1 MSKVLSPEFKVFEK
15 NDAELETSSGRSEE
29 IPIETNELSETGP
42 KRWFYKAVKF
52 LEVKQYTNISSN
64 RRAESFIESF
74 IYSDDLR
81 PVESARRIWDWKQY
95 ISFLVSGALNCNTL
109 ETCVL
114 GLQLGLT
121 WYQTWIMSTLGF
133 TFVGIFL
140 VLSARVGNFY
150 HISFPIA
157 SRTAFGVY
165 FSIWIII
172 NRVVMAVVWF
182 GVQTYI
188 GSQAVQLMLKSIFGT
203 NLETRI
209 NNTFNNPNL
218 TTFQFMCFM
227 IFWALQLPALWFSPH
242 SLKNLFLTKTVITP
256 VALIA
261 FLAWTITKSHG
272 NLELGSLT
280 SSPPS
285 KSVIGW
291 AYVRA
296 IMSSLD
302 NFSTL
307 ILNAPD
313 FARFSK
319 TKYSSIYS
327 QLIFIPILYCIL
339 GIIGILITSAAFHM
353 YEVNYWNPLDVL
365 NRFLDNYS
373 SGNRAGVFLISTSF
387 ALAQLGTNVASNSI
401 SAGTDM
407 TALLPKF
414 INIRRGSYI
423 CAAISIAICPWDLM
437 ATSSK
442 FTTALSA
449 YAVFLSS
456 ISGVIAADYYV
467 VRKGYINLHHCYT
480 NKLGSWYMY
489 NKYGTN
495 WRAVVAYV
503 LGMVPNFTGFIGSIG
518 PKVPE
523 GAMRVYY
530 LNYFTGWL
538 ISFLIYCTL
547 CYYFPVDGMPKGVK
561 YLQRVWLE
569 KWADV
574 EHFNEERKEFEE
586 NGNLLD
592 EDSITTSAVQLH
604 EVCDDDMKKDTTL
617 I

>member
-1 MSKVLSPEFKVFEK
+1 MSSALSPQFEVFE
-15 NDAELETSSGRSEE
+15 DDMQSSGEKSDTVETQAHE
-29 IPIETNELSETGP
+29 LIETKPRNLFE
-42 KRWFYKAVKF
+42 KCMHFF
-52 LEVKQYTNISSN
+52 EVKQHTNTASN

-74 IYSDDLR
+74 LYNDDLR
-81 PVESARRIWDWKQY
+81 PVEEKRRVWDWKQFF
-95 ISFLVSGALNCNTL
+95 SFIVSGALNCNTL

-133 TFVGIFL
+133 TFVGL
-140 VLSARVGNFY
+140 YVVLACRVGNFY

-157 SRTAFGVY
+157 SRAAFGVY
-165 FSIWIII
+165 FSVWIVI

-188 GSQAVQLMLKSIFGT
+188 GSQTVQLMLKAIFGT
-203 NLETRI
+203 DLETRI
-209 NNTFNNPNL
+209 NNTFSSPNL
-218 TTFQFMCFM
+218 TTFQFLCFM
-227 IFWALQLPALWFSPH
+227 IFWAIQLPALWFSPH
-242 SLKNLFLTKTVITP
+242 SLRHLFVAKTMITP
-256 VALIA
+256 VALVA
-261 FLAWTITKSHG
+261 FLIWTIKKSGG
-272 NLELGSLT
+272 NLELGSL
-280 SSPPS
+280 SLEPPS
-285 KSVIGW
+285 KSLIGW

-296 IMSSLD
+296 VMTSLD
-302 NFSTL
+302 NFATL

-319 TKYSSIYS
+319 TKRSSIYS
-327 QLIFIPILYCIL
+327 QLIFIPVVYSIL

-353 YEVNYWNPLDVL
+353 YQVNYWNPLDIL
-365 NRFLDNYS
+365 NRFLDNYN
-373 SGNRAGVFLISTSF
+373 SGNRAGVFLIALSF

-437 ATSSK
+437 ASSSK

-480 NKLGSWYMY
+480 NKLGTWYMY

-495 WRAVVAYV
+495 WRAVVAYA
-503 LGMVPNFTGFIGSIG
+503 LGMVPNFPGFIGSVG
-518 PKVPE
+518 PSVPE

-530 LNYFTGWL
+530 LNYFVGWGV
-538 ISFLIYCTL
+538 SFSIYCLL
-547 CYYFPVDGMPKGVK
+547 CYYFPIDGTPKGVK
-561 YLQRVWLE
+561 FFQRVWYE
-569 KWADV
+569 KWVDV
-574 EHFNEERKEFEE
+574 EHFHEERRDFED
-586 NGNLLD
+586 NGYNFDD
-592 EDSITTSAVQLH
+592 ESVTTTAVHVH
-604 EVCDDDMKKDTTL
+604 ETADDDMKKFEF
-617 I
+617 